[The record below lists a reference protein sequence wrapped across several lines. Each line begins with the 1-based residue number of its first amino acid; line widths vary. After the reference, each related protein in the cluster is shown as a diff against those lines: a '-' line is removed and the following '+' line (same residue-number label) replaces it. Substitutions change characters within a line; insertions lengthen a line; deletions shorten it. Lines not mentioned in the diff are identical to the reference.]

1 MSVWQCPPSASLLS
15 GSEGELVSVSITV
28 DPRDLEGLLEALA
41 HVDFPINPQLYHGAS
56 TIVDFPAYAGR
67 LPQVRAALADCGIGA
82 SAVRV
87 ASMLEQIQ
95 SLMDNQT
102 SGRGDDADYPRD

>member
-41 HVDFPINPQLYHGAS
+41 HVDFPINPQIYHGAA
-56 TIVDFPAYAGR
+56 TIVEFPAYAGQ
-67 LPQVRAALADCGIGA
+67 LPQVRAALAACGIDA
-82 SAVRV
+82 AAIRV
-87 ASMLEQIQ
+87 ARMLEQIQ
-95 SLMDNQT
+95 SLMHNQP
-102 SGRGDDADYPRD
+102 GHR